1 MNILVRHSS
10 SQYENYQGDARHAFV
25 DNYVFFLMTTYTDKN
40 VHINKM
46 DVAMIMY
53 ISWSCFVPR
62 KSVTFK
68 LFVTIP
74 GSTAVVVR
82 SVILKTGFVKMEVE
96 SFEVIETL

>member
-1 MNILVRHSS
+1 
-10 SQYENYQGDARHAFV
+10 
-25 DNYVFFLMTTYTDKN
+25 
-40 VHINKM
+40 M